1 VRSTAPRP
9 SLQPCQAALDLR
21 SPELYSPASDAAAV
35 IPLKDDNPTRT
46 VPFVTVSII
55 AVNVAVFVRG
65 LFLPQ
70 ATQQALLMRLALIPH
85 DLTQPVAGRIDLLA
99 YNLLTLLTS
108 MFVHGGWLHLLGN
121 MLYLW
126 IFGNNIEDVL
136 GHARYLLFYLLC
148 GLSGAAAQIAVDPA
162 SRVPMIGA
170 SGAIAGVLGA
180 YLVTFPAARVSTLIF
195 VLFFARLV
203 EVPALIVLGFWLL
216 IQLMNAGRSG
226 PAGVA
231 WFAHLGGF
239 LAGLVLVVLLRRR
252 RVPHSLY

>member
-1 VRSTAPRP
+1 M
-9 SLQPCQAALDLR
+9 
-21 SPELYSPASDAAAV
+21 

-46 VPFVTVSII
+46 VPFITVGII
-55 AVNVAVFVRG
+55 VVNCVVFVRA
-65 LFLPQ
+65 LFLPP
-70 ATQQALLMRLALIPH
+70 AVQQTLLMRLALIPH
-85 DLTQPVAGRIDLLA
+85 DLTQPVAGRIDLVA

-136 GHARYLLFYLLC
+136 GHGRYLLFYLLC
-148 GLSGAAAQIAVDPA
+148 GLSGAAAQIAADPG

-195 VLFFARLV
+195 VVFFARLV

-216 IQLMNAGRSG
+216 IQLMNAGQAG
-226 PAGVA
+226 QAGVA

-239 LAGLVLVVLLRRR
+239 LAGLVLVALLRRR